1 MRSFPAED
9 ALALFLAGAQDGRS
23 AGAPRPE
30 LAGNLATGDALGGR
44 NHFQNGK
51 AAAIAHVEGLAGNA
65 VDLFESANV
74 GVSDVHHVDVI
85 ANASAI
91 GRRVVRSE
99 DVNMRDD
106 GASSGRYPRDDMSF
120 RAMMLAG

>member
-65 VDLFESANV
+65 GDIFEIANV
-74 GVSDVHHVDVI
+74 GVTDVHNVDVI
-85 ANASAI
+85 ANASPI
-91 GRRVVRSE
+91 GRRDVRSE
-99 DVNMRDD
+99 AVDIGSHA
-106 GASSGRYPRDDMSF
+106 GASVHHRRHESTSK
-120 RAMMLAG
+120 AILLAT